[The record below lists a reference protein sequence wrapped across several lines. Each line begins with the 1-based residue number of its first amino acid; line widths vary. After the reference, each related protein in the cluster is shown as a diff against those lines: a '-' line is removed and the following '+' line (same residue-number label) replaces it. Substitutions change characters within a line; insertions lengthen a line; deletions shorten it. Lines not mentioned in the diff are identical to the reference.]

1 MYTSLNILLKYNVSL
16 ACYESE
22 KIDTWQIKLSLQK
35 ENKNSKN
42 YFNNY
47 FIILRIIVWRTL
59 IISEYHKQ
67 LKSISGKLKLIIIE
81 GRSRYSQ

>member
-1 MYTSLNILLKYNVSL
+1 MSL

-22 KIDTWQIKLSLQK
+22 KTDTWQIKLSLQK
-35 ENKNSKN
+35 EDKNSKN

-59 IISEYHKQ
+59 IISEYPKQ
-67 LKSISGKLKLIIIE
+67 LKSISGKLKLIII
-81 GRSRYSQ
+81 